1 MRILFLTDNF
11 PPEVNAPATRTH
23 EHCKEWVKKGA
34 EVTVITCFPNFPK
47 GKVYE
52 GYKNQWKKT
61 EEIDGYLSNLATLNA
76 GIAWDAEMFYLDLT
90 GGVGYLYN
98 STFTGFLY
106 MGDLAL
112 RFKLPT
118 EVMTLGPHVSL
129 LEFQPD
135 WDGDADVSLADTT
148 GYVAGLAFTVGTKP
162 FSFAASIDY
171 VDAAIE
177 VESDRLPVANEDL
190 DMSGLAVQV
199 GVLFRF

>member
-1 MRILFLTDNF
+1 MKKCVWMIFLAAMVLFPASGFAQAGLVVGVTPGIFLYSPDADGH
-11 PPEVNAPATRTH
+11 EVSD
-23 EHCKEWVKKGA
+23 GL
-34 EVTVITCFPNFPK
+34 
-47 GKVYE
+47 
-52 GYKNQWKKT
+52 KT

-76 GIAWDAEMFYLDLT
+76 GIAWDAKMFYLDLT

-98 STFTGFLY
+98 STFTSFVY

-171 VDAAIE
+171 VDASFE
-177 VESDRLPVANEDL
+177 VESDRLPVTNADL
-190 DMSGLAVQV
+190 DLSGLAVQV

>member
-1 MRILFLTDNF
+1 MKNFVPMFLLLAMVMIPAKGYGQVGLVVGVTPGIFLYSPDADGH
-11 PPEVNAPATRTH
+11 EVSD
-23 EHCKEWVKKGA
+23 GL
-34 EVTVITCFPNFPK
+34 
-47 GKVYE
+47 
-52 GYKNQWKKT
+52 KT

>member
-1 MRILFLTDNF
+1 MKNFVPMFLLLAMVMIPAKGYGQVGLVVGVTPGIFFYSPDADGH
-11 PPEVNAPATRTH
+11 EVSD
-23 EHCKEWVKKGA
+23 GL
-34 EVTVITCFPNFPK
+34 
-47 GKVYE
+47 
-52 GYKNQWKKT
+52 KT

-90 GGVGYLYN
+90 GGGGYLYN
-98 STFTGFLY
+98 STFTSFVY

-177 VESDRLPVANEDL
+177 VESDRLPVVNEDL